1 MHPRTSDGFD
11 NSKRTLTVVEGKED
25 RRHLPHVLRER
36 AVPDQMTDDAKQLR
50 HHYPDYLPARRY
62 FNASQFFKSGEV
74 GEVVHHS
81 AKVVDAVGVR
91 NVGVPALAFSHLLGA
106 AMMKTDFRHRIN
118 NDFSV
123 QLQHDAQH
131 TMGAGMLRTHIEKEE
146 VRILVGPLHPP
157 FLGAETQCLLLG
169 FCLLLRQMEG
179 PHLRRARRV
188 VLAQRMAGPGLGHE
202 NSHQV
207 RMAPESNA
215 EHVPNLA
222 LVPVGGW
229 PDVGDAVWV
238 RVFSFKWN
246 FDTDVL
252 VAVEGKQVINN
263 GEITLG
269 LGLAVFSWPL
279 VNGSQVVEHPEGP
292 RDFVLEI
299 AQQIVDIF
307 FGYPECGN
315 AIRCPLRRKQPIAH
329 LAFDIFVNA
338 GLSDYRHQ
346 TSSGGRRV

>member
-91 NVGVPALAFSHLLGA
+91 NVGVPALAFSHLL
-106 AMMKTDFRHRIN
+106 
-118 NDFSV
+118 
-123 QLQHDAQH
+123 
-131 TMGAGMLRTHIEKEE
+131 GAGMLRTHIEKEE

-292 RDFVLEI
+292 R
-299 AQQIVDIF
+299 
-307 FGYPECGN
+307 
-315 AIRCPLRRKQPIAH
+315 
-329 LAFDIFVNA
+329 
-338 GLSDYRHQ
+338 
-346 TSSGGRRV
+346 